1 MIKDKKE
8 RIIMKIEEALKWIE
22 NSIDYWVQESE
33 YDEKKEDIK
42 KTDEAFDLIVK
53 ALKKGKL

>member
-22 NSIDYWVQESE
+22 NSINYWVEESE

>member
-1 MIKDKKE
+1 
-8 RIIMKIEEALKWIE
+8 MKIEEALKWIE
-22 NSIDYWVQESE
+22 NSINYWVEESE